1 MRVILSG
8 VEITIKEI
16 MKKLIITY
24 AVKEEL
30 TQVNLPN
37 YDIKYVITGIGK
49 ASSAMLLTKAIYE
62 HKPDYVLNIGSAG
75 TANHNIGDVIIC
87 NHFIDRDFEKEQLPG
102 IKYEIDLSNTLSGQA
117 ISNLF
122 KTNDGLKGMCNT
134 GDSFVTE
141 ISTLKGDVVD
151 MESYAQALVCKE
163 FNMPFVSVKYV
174 TDVIGQNSV
183 KHWEDKLADANSHLT
198 EWLKNNIN

>member
-1 MRVILSG
+1 M
-8 VEITIKEI
+8 
-16 MKKLIITY
+16 
-24 AVKEEL
+24 KEEL
-30 TQVNLPN
+30 TPVKLPN
-37 YDIKYVITGIGK
+37 YDIKYIITGIGK

-75 TANHNIGDVIIC
+75 TANHNIGDVLIC

-102 IKYEIDLSNTLSGQA
+102 IIYEIDLSNTLA
-117 ISNLF
+117 EKATDDLF
-122 KTNDGLKGMCNT
+122 KTSNGIKGMCNT

-163 FNMPFVSVKYV
+163 FEVPFVSVKYV
-174 TDVIGQNSV
+174 TDIIGQNSV

-198 EWLKNNIN
+198 GWLKENMK